1 MDSTRM
7 SNADMI
13 QYCNEALAWE
23 DFGFVDRYFFESVK
37 KILLGECS
45 ASEEPE
51 DNHNAFA
58 DIKRPVTSSELEP
71 EYKNFPDEYYTDRD
85 KDKNETIQEKNEISE
100 ENLFNDDIFSKGFFV
115 IAPEGHKYRTAEP
128 SEKSGRKKDDT
139 SFTVKI

>member
-13 QYCNEALAWE
+13 QYCDEALAWE

-51 DNHNAFA
+51 EENARFA
-58 DIKRPVTSSELEP
+58 DIERPVTSAELEP
-71 EYKNFPDEYYTDRD
+71 EYKNFPDVYYNEKEENVPE
-85 KDKNETIQEKNEISE
+85 KDGISE
-100 ENLFNDDIFSKGFFV
+100 EDAFNDNMFNNGFFV
-115 IAPEGHKYRTAEP
+115 IAPEGQKYKTAKP
-128 SEKSGRKKDDT
+128 SEKSGNKKDDT

>member
-1 MDSTRM
+1 MNSNRM

-45 ASEEPE
+45 AVEEPE
-51 DNHNAFA
+51 EEHNRFA
-58 DIKRPVTSSELEP
+58 DIKRPVTSAELEP
-71 EYKNFPDEYYTDRD
+71 EYKNFPDEYYND
-85 KDKNETIQEKNEISE
+85 KDKD
-100 ENLFNDDIFSKGFFV
+100 ENVSAKDDVPKEDLFSDSIFSKGFFV
-115 IAPEGHKYRTAEP
+115 IAPEGKKYKT
-128 SEKSGRKKDDT
+128 SESAGKSGKKKDDT

>member
-1 MDSTRM
+1 MSSDRM

-13 QYCNEALAWE
+13 QYCDEALAWE

-45 ASEEPE
+45 AIEEPE
-51 DNHNAFA
+51 DNHNGFA
-58 DIKRPVTSSELEP
+58 DIKRPVTSAELEP
-71 EYKNFPDEYYTDRD
+71 EYKNFPDEYYTDKD
-85 KDKNETIQEKNEISE
+85 KDENIPEKDEIPE
-100 ENLFNDDIFSKGFFV
+100 EDLFSDSIFSEGFFV
-115 IAPEGHKYRTAEP
+115 ISPEGKKYSTSEP

>member
-1 MDSTRM
+1 MDSARM

-13 QYCNEALAWE
+13 QYCDEALAWE

-51 DNHNAFA
+51 EENTGFT
-58 DIKRPVTSSELEP
+58 DIKRPVTSAELEP
-71 EYKNFPDEYYTDRD
+71 EYKDFPDVYYNG
-85 KDKNETIQEKNEISE
+85 KEEVSQHEKSEISE
-100 ENLFNDDIFSKGFFV
+100 EDAFSDSIFNEGFF
-115 IAPEGHKYRTAEP
+115 IISPEGKKYRTSEP
-128 SEKSGRKKDDT
+128 SEKSGNNKDNT

>member
-1 MDSTRM
+1 MNSDRM

-45 ASEEPE
+45 AVEEPE
-51 DNHNAFA
+51 EDNTEFT
-58 DIKRPVTSSELEP
+58 DIKRPVTSAELES
-71 EYKNFPDEYYTDRD
+71 EYNNFPDEYYTDRD
-85 KDKNETIQEKNEISE
+85 KNKDENIPEKNDVSE
-100 ENLFNDDIFSKGFFV
+100 EELFSNSMFSKGFF
-115 IAPEGHKYRTAEP
+115 IISPEERKYKTSEP
-128 SEKSGRKKDDT
+128 SGKSGRKKDDT

>member
-1 MDSTRM
+1 MDTDRM

-45 ASEEPE
+45 AVEEPE
-51 DNHNAFA
+51 DDNTEFI
-58 DIKRPVTSSELEP
+58 DIKRPVTSAELES
-71 EYKNFPDEYYTDRD
+71 EYNNFPDEYYTDRD
-85 KDKNETIQEKNEISE
+85 KNKDENIPEKDDISE
-100 ENLFNDDIFSKGFFV
+100 EEPFSSSMFSKGFFIISPV
-115 IAPEGHKYRTAEP
+115 ERKYKTSET